1 MPSFT
6 VGPYEARSNDY
17 FGTRIEMPHDV
28 WKFQDDYA
36 PEMDDLRLLAGSWEM
51 YAALQA
57 IAPLRENGLL
67 EELWSVCR
75 RSGQHDLAERIT
87 AWSNQT
93 RAVLAK
99 IGTGPA

>member
-57 IAPLRENGLL
+57 VVAALDVPIYAESERER
-67 EELWSVCR
+67 CR
-75 RSGQHDLAERIT
+75 TRVDLMFEAIEAARP
-87 AWSNQT
+87 
-93 RAVLAK
+93 VLAK
-99 IGTGPA
+99 IGAESA